1 MEPRLELVDSVYPA
15 SLQILL
21 SALILLGWILS
32 LHCVLMQI
40 PEQEGDGLRW
50 WWWGA
55 EVCVLCRFQ
64 NLREM
69 VLRGGRL
76 RSDYVPEHIAELHGA
91 LVDRVFLWVMCEC
104 RQQGGR
110 CSG

>member
-1 MEPRLELVDSVYPA
+1 MCNTSLHRVHTGDEAESFSDVEPRLELVDSVYSA
-15 SLQILL
+15 LLQILL

-69 VLRGGRL
+69 VLRGAG
-76 RSDYVPEHIAELHGA
+76 
-91 LVDRVFLWVMCEC
+91 
-104 RQQGGR
+104 
-110 CSG
+110 